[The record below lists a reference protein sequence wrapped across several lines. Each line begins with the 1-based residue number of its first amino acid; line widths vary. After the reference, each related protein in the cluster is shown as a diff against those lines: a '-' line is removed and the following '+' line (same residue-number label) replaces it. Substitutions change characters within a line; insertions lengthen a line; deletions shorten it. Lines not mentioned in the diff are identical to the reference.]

1 MLVRCKKQQPPL
13 HNYTCPQLFAWFMI
27 DPEDYFCFCAHFHC
41 HPFAYPVRFQ
51 LRHGTCQC
59 HHSGTSKSPLKRSF
73 VEQRFRSPRPHG
85 YVTTSLLHF
94 PLTTYSATG
103 FTAHSHDTI
112 QRAHRPTRYRR
123 RRFALRPPI
132 IFSPHPATIHTTTPS
147 LSPSQRRLIKP

>member
-85 YVTTSLLHF
+85 TSL
-94 PLTTYSATG
+94 
-103 FTAHSHDTI
+103 
-112 QRAHRPTRYRR
+112 
-123 RRFALRPPI
+123 RRFCTFHWQHTPPRD
-132 IFSPHPATIHTTTPS
+132 SQRIHTTRSREHIAQHAIVVDVSLFALQLYSLLPPCHHPHNHS
-147 LSPSQRRLIKP
+147 LSFSFSKTFN